1 MAQLVERLLLTP
13 EVRGSITLIGILNI
27 TFMLTAVLE
36 RRKKKKKRP
45 GMASRLEMI
54 MMTTSSQF
62 LPK

>member
-1 MAQLVERLLLTP
+1 MAQLVERLLSTP